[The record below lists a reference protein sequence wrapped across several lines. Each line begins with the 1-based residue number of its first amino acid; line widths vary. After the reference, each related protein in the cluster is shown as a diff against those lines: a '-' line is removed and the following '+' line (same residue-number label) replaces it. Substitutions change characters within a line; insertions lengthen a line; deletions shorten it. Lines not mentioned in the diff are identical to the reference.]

1 MIISDSEH
9 HRQNRIEQQRK
20 VVNQFLEMGFEIP
33 QIQEAVEA
41 TQSYE
46 THDLLL
52 YLGSLGGKAS
62 LYTLLDISTLKGKID
77 YFYKILLYFFETEAL
92 KIGDLVIL
100 SGSESK
106 VKESFD
112 RTQYVWDDKM
122 KHMLGKE
129 FRVLLFDG
137 DIIALPSPDGSQG
150 GKWYFHRSVV
160 HKLGNQIMLG
170 K

>member
-1 MIISDSEH
+1 M
-9 HRQNRIEQQRK
+9 
-20 VVNQFLEMGFEIP
+20 
-33 QIQEAVEA
+33 
-41 TQSYE
+41 
-46 THDLLL
+46 
-52 YLGSLGGKAS
+52 
-62 LYTLLDISTLKGKID
+62 
-77 YFYKILLYFFETEAL
+77 LYFFETEAL

-160 HKLGNQIMLG
+160 HKLGNQIMLRM
-170 K
+170 

>member
-1 MIISDSEH
+1 MTAKGMMKIFQCCLKRNSTNSISDKYLWGLFLIISDSEH

-62 LYTLLDISTLKGKID
+62 LYTLLDI
-77 YFYKILLYFFETEAL
+77 F
-92 KIGDLVIL
+92 
-100 SGSESK
+100 
-106 VKESFD
+106 
-112 RTQYVWDDKM
+112 
-122 KHMLGKE
+122 KH
-129 FRVLLFDG
+129 
-137 DIIALPSPDGSQG
+137 
-150 GKWYFHRSVV
+150 
-160 HKLGNQIMLG
+160 
-170 K
+170 